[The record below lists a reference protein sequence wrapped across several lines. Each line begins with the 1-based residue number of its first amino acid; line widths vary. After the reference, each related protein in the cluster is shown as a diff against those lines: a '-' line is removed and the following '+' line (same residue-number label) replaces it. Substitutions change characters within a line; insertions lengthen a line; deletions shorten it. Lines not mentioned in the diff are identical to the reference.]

1 VAILLSI
8 AAAAVLYVAGSEGIF
23 VALALALLIGL
34 TIVIVSELDGW
45 LPAIFCLS
53 LLAGLNLSVR
63 SIGLTIY
70 AFDPLLV
77 AMYVAWLWRAYRGS
91 ARPVQ
96 ATAVDWVGLVLI
108 LWLLLAS
115 LLGRHVPT
123 ALNGWLLYAR
133 GFLIYFYFAHA
144 LHVRWQVRAVVAA
157 LLAMLAIQGGLGLL
171 QFVTRSNVGSI
182 SDLVGSTVGTVREVS
197 AGGGNLFRVR
207 GTLNTDTSLAHWLE
221 LLVPLA
227 LSLWLAART
236 RTRRALLGGC
246 VLAGTATQVVTFTRG
261 GWFGLAAGVM
271 VVLWLQF
278 RGRLVARRQLTTAL
292 LAALLLLAL
301 LLPFAGLIRA
311 RLFESEENTLTVRQ
325 NLNRTALALMAD
337 YPLTGI
343 GPDNFVRV
351 APEYGIG
358 WSWKMEGEMHKVH
371 NMYLALAS
379 EAGTLSLILFLT
391 FVLLIVVGA
400 WRNLPNR
407 AAPGSPGSDIALNRG
422 LLAGLVGMAVHGLVA
437 WGLLSY
443 AVFPLFWL
451 SLGLMAGSSLR
462 RESASL
468 G

>member
-1 VAILLSI
+1 M
-8 AAAAVLYVAGSEGIF
+8 AAGGLYLAGKEGIF

-34 TIVIVSELDGW
+34 SIVIVAELDGW

-63 SIGLTIY
+63 SIGLTVY

-77 AMYVAWLWRAYRGS
+77 TLYVAWLWRAYHGS
-91 ARPVQ
+91 AKPVRV
-96 ATAVDWVGLVLI
+96 TAVDWVGLALMI
-108 LWLLLAS
+108 WLLLAS

-123 ALNGWLLYAR
+123 ALNGWLLYLR

-144 LHVRWQVRAVVAA
+144 LHVRWQVRTVVAA
-157 LLAMLAIQGGLGLL
+157 LLAMLAVQGGLGLL
-171 QFVTRSNVGSI
+171 QFVTRSSIGSI
-182 SDLVGSTVGTVREVS
+182 SDLVGSTVSTVREVS

-221 LLVPLA
+221 LLVPLG

-236 RTRRALLGGC
+236 RTRRVLLGAC

-261 GWFGLAAGVM
+261 GWFGLAASVL

-301 LLPFAGLIRA
+301 LLPFGGLIRA
-311 RLFESEENTLTVRQ
+311 RLFESDENTLTVRE
-325 NLNRTALALMAD
+325 NLNRTALSVMAD

-343 GPDNFVRV
+343 GLDNFVRV

-379 EAGTLSLILFLT
+379 EAGTLGLVLLLT
-391 FVLLIVVGA
+391 FVSIIVAQV
-400 WRNLPNR
+400 WKNLQNGGP
-407 AAPGSPGSDIALNRG
+407 PGSTGWGMALHRG

-451 SLGLMAGSSLR
+451 SLGLLAGSSRR
-462 RESASL
+462 REPA
-468 G
+468 GPV